1 MFDLSDVPFF
11 VYVPFLALAFFACI
25 AMITRICLSCRL
37 ASGSGGTGDSRIWL
51 WLGGRRSHAMP
62 RAAQSSVSVDEHDGQ
77 GNGGHVQRRGANG
90 NTPEPP
96 VNKMRVDNHI
106 HKNNIVFHHDN
117 ARPHVERHVVES
129 IASKGWDLLPHPPYS
144 PTEAP
149 TDYHVNRSLKNW
161 QTNKIYNDLDDLI
174 DDVKAW
180 IASKDRLF
188 FARGI
193 DRLPSKWQSVI
204 DVGGEYAPE

>member
-1 MFDLSDVPFF
+1 
-11 VYVPFLALAFFACI
+11 
-25 AMITRICLSCRL
+25 
-37 ASGSGGTGDSRIWL
+37 
-51 WLGGRRSHAMP
+51 
-62 RAAQSSVSVDEHDGQ
+62 
-77 GNGGHVQRRGANG
+77 
-90 NTPEPP
+90 
-96 VNKMRVDNHI
+96 MRVDNHI
-106 HKNNIVFHHDN
+106 HLRHIMLYHFEKGWSAAESFRDLKELFGQGTIGRATVYEWFDRFKSGNTSVDDEPGRGRPSEFDDKALLEAVEEDESLTTRMLADEFNVDQSTIVRHLKKLGKV
-117 ARPHVERHVVES
+117 RKLRHVVES

>member
-1 MFDLSDVPFF
+1 
-11 VYVPFLALAFFACI
+11 
-25 AMITRICLSCRL
+25 
-37 ASGSGGTGDSRIWL
+37 
-51 WLGGRRSHAMP
+51 
-62 RAAQSSVSVDEHDGQ
+62 
-77 GNGGHVQRRGANG
+77 
-90 NTPEPP
+90 
-96 VNKMRVDNHI
+96 MRVDNHI
-106 HKNNIVFHHDN
+106 HLRHIMLYHFEKGWSVAESFRDLKELFGQGTIGRATVYEWFDRFKSGNTSVDDEPGRGRPSEFDDKALLEAVEEDESLTSLMNARRPRKKNNIVFHHDN

>member
-1 MFDLSDVPFF
+1 MSTIISIFAISCSTTSKRDGLPQSRFAISKN
-11 VYVPFLALAFFACI
+11 FLVKEQLA
-25 AMITRICLSCRL
+25 
-37 ASGSGGTGDSRIWL
+37 
-51 WLGGRRSHAMP
+51 
-62 RAAQSSVSVDEHDGQ
+62 
-77 GNGGHVQRRGANG
+77 
-90 NTPEPP
+90 
-96 VNKMRVDNHI
+96 NKN
-106 HKNNIVFHHDN
+106 KQ
-117 ARPHVERHVVES
+117 
-129 IASKGWDLLPHPPYS
+129 
-144 PTEAP
+144 
-149 TDYHVNRSLKNW
+149 KNW

>member
-1 MFDLSDVPFF
+1 
-11 VYVPFLALAFFACI
+11 
-25 AMITRICLSCRL
+25 
-37 ASGSGGTGDSRIWL
+37 
-51 WLGGRRSHAMP
+51 
-62 RAAQSSVSVDEHDGQ
+62 
-77 GNGGHVQRRGANG
+77 
-90 NTPEPP
+90 
-96 VNKMRVDNHI
+96 MRVDNHI
-106 HKNNIVFHHDN
+106 HLRHIMLYHFEKGWSAAESFRDLKELFCQGTNGRATVYEWFDRFKSGNTSVDDEPGRGRPSEFDDKALLEAVEEDESLTTRMMADEFNVDQSTIVRHLKKLGKGTTW
-117 ARPHVERHVVES
+117 HVERHVVES

>member
-1 MFDLSDVPFF
+1 MAQLE
-11 VYVPFLALAFFACI
+11 
-25 AMITRICLSCRL
+25 RL
-37 ASGSGGTGDSRIWL
+37 HAAIQA
-51 WLGGRRSHAMP
+51 RRP
-62 RAAQSSVSVDEHDGQ
+62 R
-77 GNGGHVQRRGANG
+77 
-90 NTPEPP
+90 
-96 VNKMRVDNHI
+96 K
-106 HKNNIVFHHDN
+106 KNNIVFHHDN
-117 ARPHVERHVVES
+117 ARPHVERRVVES

>member
-1 MFDLSDVPFF
+1 MSTIISIFAISCSTTSKRDGLPQSRFAISKNFLVKEQLDVQQF
-11 VYVPFLALAFFACI
+11 
-25 AMITRICLSCRL
+25 MN
-37 ASGSGGTGDSRIWL
+37 GSIV
-51 WLGGRRSHAMP
+51 
-62 RAAQSSVSVDEHDGQ
+62 SS
-77 GNGGHVQRRGANG
+77 
-90 NTPEPP
+90 P
-96 VNKMRVDNHI
+96 VT
-106 HKNNIVFHHDN
+106 
-117 ARPHVERHVVES
+117 S
-129 IASKGWDLLPHPPYS
+129 PYS

>member
-1 MFDLSDVPFF
+1 MN
-11 VYVPFLALAFFACI
+11 
-25 AMITRICLSCRL
+25 
-37 ASGSGGTGDSRIWL
+37 GSIV
-51 WLGGRRSHAMP
+51 
-62 RAAQSSVSVDEHDGQ
+62 SS
-77 GNGGHVQRRGANG
+77 
-90 NTPEPP
+90 P
-96 VNKMRVDNHI
+96 VT
-106 HKNNIVFHHDN
+106 
-117 ARPHVERHVVES
+117 S
-129 IASKGWDLLPHPPYS
+129 PYS

>member
-1 MFDLSDVPFF
+1 M
-11 VYVPFLALAFFACI
+11 LADEFNVDQSTIVRHLKK
-25 AMITRICLSCRL
+25 
-37 ASGSGGTGDSRIWL
+37 
-51 WLGGRRSHAMP
+51 LGKVR
-62 RAAQSSVSVDEHDGQ
+62 
-77 GNGGHVQRRGANG
+77 
-90 NTPEPP
+90 
-96 VNKMRVDNHI
+96 KL
-106 HKNNIVFHHDN
+106 
-117 ARPHVERHVVES
+117 RHVVES